1 MSVSVPPLP
10 RKIQVGGK
18 WLSVEVV
25 ETMRR
30 KASVGRII
38 YDDNRIEIA
47 KRSGLTGRNFR
58 PDDMGETFWHEL
70 VHAIL
75 RDMKED
81 ELNSNETFVEGFAQ
95 RLYKAIK
102 SARF

>member
-1 MSVSVPPLP
+1 MSVKSPQLP
-10 RKIQVGGK
+10 RRIRVGNK
-18 WLSVEVV
+18 WLSVEIV
-25 ETMRR
+25 ESMRR
-30 KASVGRII
+30 KADVGRIL
-38 YDDNRIEIA
+38 YDNNRIEIA
-47 KRSGLTGRNFR
+47 RRSGLTGQCFR

-75 RDMKED
+75 RDMKEH
-81 ELNSNETFVEGFAQ
+81 ELNSNEAFVEGFAQ

>member
-1 MSVSVPPLP
+1 MTMKEPLVP
-10 RKIQVGGK
+10 RRIRVGNK
-18 WLSVEVV
+18 WLSVEIV

-30 KASVGRII
+30 KADVGRIL

-47 KRSGLTGRNFR
+47 KRSGLTGRSFR
-58 PDDMGETFWHEL
+58 PNDMGETFWHEL

-81 ELNSNETFVEGFAQ
+81 ELNDNETFVEGFAQ